1 MDGHTMKT
9 IQHTVYFVDTIEEY
23 HSIPEVEIYKENK
36 VLFPVLYPQ
45 MINRQLIQANDYNP
59 NHVAKDKMKLL
70 ETSVVENGFCF
81 GIVAIWD
88 EEIEKFIIVDGDHRN
103 QISGDKWLKFTY
115 VPLIILG
122 HKMEKRLAATVQFN
136 KARGVHSIDGN
147 TELIKRMLDLNME
160 RIDICKALGIDADDL
175 LRHERKIKFE
185 TNGKITAGVL
195 ADIYKNLNFSNSWE
209 IEK

>member
-1 MDGHTMKT
+1 MKT
-9 IQHTVYFVDTIEEY
+9 IQHTVYFVDTKEQY
-23 HSIPEVEIYKENK
+23 HSIPEVEFYIENN

-45 MINRQLIQANDYNP
+45 MINRNLVQANDYNP
-59 NHVAKDKMKLL
+59 NHVAKDKMQLL
-70 ETSVVENGFCF
+70 KTSIVENGFCF

-88 EEIEKFIIVDGDHRN
+88 EEIEKFIIIDGDHRG
-103 QISGDKWLKFTY
+103 QISGDKWLKFQY
-115 VPLIILG
+115 IPLIILG

-195 ADIYKNLNFSNSWE
+195 ADVYKNINFSNSWE